1 MSTTLETA
9 PRATVFVDRL
19 RVVLIAQVVLHH
31 VALTYG
37 SFPLWYYHEPTMRG
51 PGLPA
56 GSAWPLDLL
65 LLLNQTYFMG
75 LFFLL
80 SACFVPAS
88 LERKGGARFLLDRLR
103 RLGLP
108 MLAGY
113 FLIVPLAKIPKY
125 LWLNEREPVPF
136 GAFYLDELE
145 MGPFWF
151 LATLLAFTLAY
162 AGFRALRGQ
171 APPPVSS
178 APRARTIVGF
188 GAVLAAAGVLWRIWE
203 PIERVPVLEV
213 AAPAYLPQYVCMFVA
228 GLAVHRRGWLTA
240 LPASAAGWGFGTALA
255 GALLLLPV
263 IVVTMGDGRA
273 APAPAPRAR
282 PVRRRVLHRDD
293 GRPAVAVPPQIR
305 RGAAYGLPDLERLR
319 RLRRPRARARRRL
332 GGAGRP
338 ARRPG
343 RQVRRRLGRR
353 AARLL
358 GPGPSAPQGASP
370 PRDPVITGGYD
381 KGSWTAPQRA
391 TEHERMQRLR
401 PALCALVLLLSA
413 CSTAPPVASTAPT
426 SAPATSPPVAS
437 TPATPV
443 PTTTGAAGGVPAD
456 HRALVDRFVAA
467 INAGD
472 AGQVAETFT
481 QDARFDSVGRIYD
494 GRTQIMERFLVPE
507 VIEAGG
513 AYTLRG
519 VSAGAG
525 GRVIA
530 EYDFATGHGGSEHF
544 TYDCAVEG
552 ARFADCVGRYVG

>member
-125 LWLNEREPVPF
+125 LWLDEREPVPF

-188 GAVLAAAGVLWRIWE
+188 GAVLAATGVLWRIWE

-240 LPASAAGWGFGTALA
+240 LPASAAGWGFGAALA
-255 GALLLLPV
+255 GTLLLLPV
-263 IVVTMGDGRA
+263 IVVTMEATGEPPLLQHLAHGLFDGVFCTGMAVGLLSMFRHRFA
-273 APAPAPRAR
+273 GAPRTAFLTSNAFAVYVIHA
-282 PVRRRVLHRDD
+282 PVL
-293 GRPAVAVPPQIR
+293 VAVSVALANLRVDPVAKFAVVSVVALPACWGLAHLLRKALPR
-305 RGAAYGLPDLERLR
+305 RGN
-319 RLRRPRARARRRL
+319 RP
-332 GGAGRP
+332 
-338 ARRPG
+338 
-343 RQVRRRLGRR
+343 
-353 AARLL
+353 
-358 GPGPSAPQGASP
+358 
-370 PRDPVITGGYD
+370 
-381 KGSWTAPQRA
+381 
-391 TEHERMQRLR
+391 
-401 PALCALVLLLSA
+401 
-413 CSTAPPVASTAPT
+413 
-426 SAPATSPPVAS
+426 
-437 TPATPV
+437 
-443 PTTTGAAGGVPAD
+443 
-456 HRALVDRFVAA
+456 
-467 INAGD
+467 
-472 AGQVAETFT
+472 
-481 QDARFDSVGRIYD
+481 
-494 GRTQIMERFLVPE
+494 
-507 VIEAGG
+507 
-513 AYTLRG
+513 
-519 VSAGAG
+519 
-525 GRVIA
+525 
-530 EYDFATGHGGSEHF
+530 
-544 TYDCAVEG
+544 
-552 ARFADCVGRYVG
+552 